1 MKTKN
6 MTFSE
11 ALEAMKQGYEVAR
24 EGSNWGL
31 LKYDRHSL
39 KLNED
44 GLIVDNKDFPIDMLP
59 VCDIIATDW
68 GIYNKPNPEPQF
80 EIGELVMM
88 RNDDNDEWGVKHF
101 ARLKKGSDYPFC
113 SISGVSYAQ
122 CAKFDKGIVFTNKP
136 AKQ

>member
-1 MKTKN
+1 

-24 EGSNWGL
+24 EDSNWGL
-31 LKYDRHSL
+31 LKCDRHSL

-88 RNDDNDEWGVKHF
+88 SDSDAFVWEAKHF
-101 ARLKKGSDYPFC
+101 SHKVDAVEGGFRYRAIDGSIYR
-113 SISGVSYAQ
+113 Q
-122 CAKFDKGIVFTNKP
+122 CAKFDKDIVFTNKP
-136 AKQ
+136 VKK